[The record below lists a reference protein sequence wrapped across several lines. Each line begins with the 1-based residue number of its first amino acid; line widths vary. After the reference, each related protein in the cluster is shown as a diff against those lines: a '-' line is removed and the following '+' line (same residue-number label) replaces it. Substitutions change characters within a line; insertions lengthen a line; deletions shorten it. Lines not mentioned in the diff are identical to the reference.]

1 MILKK
6 YLIKPLNFFNNGENA
21 ELDTGQCLI
30 QRSHLN
36 FITMRLTSY
45 ILIFSILFFNFFG
58 CSQTL
63 VYTSHVGVYQEGMI
77 AYYDEKKQ
85 KAILNFERIN
95 KDFSNSKYV
104 PLSNLALADSH
115 LDIGSISALNQS
127 SVYYNYYIQQ
137 EGGYYV
143 PYALNRLM
151 IVALRKNEKRFFKDK
166 LQSDKSASFLN
177 DVVDD
182 YYRLLLLHNNSI
194 YLNEAVEF
202 YRIVHNLLAEHE
214 YRVAEWYC
222 AKNLY
227 FSAILRY
234 EYLLKNFPYFP
245 QKEEAIAKLILIYK
259 IFNLNEKVE
268 DLKNI

>member
-1 MILKK
+1 
-6 YLIKPLNFFNNGENA
+6 
-21 ELDTGQCLI
+21 
-30 QRSHLN
+30 
-36 FITMRLTSY
+36 
-45 ILIFSILFFNFFG
+45 
-58 CSQTL
+58 
-63 VYTSHVGVYQEGMI
+63 MI

-214 YRVAEWYC
+214 YRVAEWYY